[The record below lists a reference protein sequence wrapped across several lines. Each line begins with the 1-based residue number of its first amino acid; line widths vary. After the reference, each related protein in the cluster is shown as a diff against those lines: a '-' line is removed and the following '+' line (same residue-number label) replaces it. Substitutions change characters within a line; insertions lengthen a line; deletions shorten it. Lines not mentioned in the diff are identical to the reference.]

1 MAGGILTG
9 PKAERRDTLSLMF
22 VGSVLV
28 QSVAKAAGSSPR
40 GSVNGDGVASP
51 QASDSLCM

>member
-9 PKAERRDTLSLMF
+9 PKVERRDTLSLMF

-28 QSVAKAAGSSPR
+28 QSIAKAAGSSPR

-51 QASDSLCM
+51 QASDSL